1 MTDTTMRASKPM
13 GKFRSPNVYGVGRVC
28 ANSHCDTKLSRYNCA
43 TYCYTHAPKKFP
55 RVRGKK

>member
-13 GKFRSPNVYGVGRVC
+13 GKFRSPLVYGLGRVC
-28 ANSHCDTKLSRYNCA
+28 MSRRCETKLSRYNNA
-43 TYCYTHAPKKFP
+43 DYCFHHAPAKFP